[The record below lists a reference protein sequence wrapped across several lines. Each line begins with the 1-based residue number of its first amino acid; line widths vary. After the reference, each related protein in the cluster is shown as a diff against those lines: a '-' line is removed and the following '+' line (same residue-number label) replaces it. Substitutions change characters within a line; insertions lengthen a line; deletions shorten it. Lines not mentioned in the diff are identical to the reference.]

1 MQRQVLAIQNLRD
14 GACDPS
20 WNKTPSFKT
29 ITYNNYKIIRHSSQ
43 PFKLKILVELSTR
56 KYTKSQLGKR
66 YITAPR
72 TTNVWIRKHERK
84 DLINNRVKVET
95 KDGTTRPKGLQ
106 KEIEQLK
113 ELVLK
118 RNLDAIV
125 EECYLEFAAEN

>member
-1 MQRQVLAIQNLRD
+1 
-14 GACDPS
+14 
-20 WNKTPSFKT
+20 
-29 ITYNNYKIIRHSSQ
+29 
-43 PFKLKILVELSTR
+43 
-56 KYTKSQLGKR
+56 
-66 YITAPR
+66 
-72 TTNVWIRKHERK
+72 
-84 DLINNRVKVET
+84 VET